1 MSAINKE
8 AIEAQWAAHIDKQ
21 MVTVPGS
28 KEEGFTEIYKNAAFP
43 DAPPAVSAYDAFV
56 KGYQMDPNAKCL
68 GHRPWDEAKGDLANQ
83 FVWRTYAEVET
94 ERTAL
99 GSAMS
104 GWVDQGL
111 LKPRANEDN
120 VLEPGM
126 TKFSVAFWG
135 PNRPEACTVAL
146 ALNAYSR
153 CSIGLYDNYDAA
165 ISCYILHHSRSRALF
180 TTSSYLP
187 IILRNIEKMPAL
199 KVVVLLDRPGPAKLA
214 QGEVQ
219 KEHLAREWAAMH
231 DVHIFS
237 YDEVVAQGLAN
248 QRPHIPPSG
257 PDNLESLCYTSG
269 TTGLP
274 KASRITSDD
283 TAIGIEGLRLVVPD
297 TQMVSISYLPLA
309 HILEHGWELYILRT
323 GGAIGYYSGSIDR
336 LPEDLQLLKPTAL
349 PSVPRVLNRI
359 AGQIETQMNAGGLKG
374 TFFNHD

>member
-1 MSAINKE
+1 
-8 AIEAQWAAHIDKQ
+8 
-21 MVTVPGS
+21 
-28 KEEGFTEIYKNAAFP
+28 
-43 DAPPAVSAYDAFV
+43 
-56 KGYQMDPNAKCL
+56 
-68 GHRPWDEAKGDLANQ
+68 
-83 FVWRTYAEVET
+83 
-94 ERTAL
+94 
-99 GSAMS
+99 
-104 GWVDQGL
+104 
-111 LKPRANEDN
+111 
-120 VLEPGM
+120 M

-248 QRPHIPPSG
+248 QRPHIPPSS

-274 KASRITSDD
+274 KASRITARV
-283 TAIGIEGLRLVVPD
+283 TAWRPRSWLTAWRWRSVGWRPRRVAILS
-297 TQMVSISYLPLA
+297 TLP
-309 HILEHGWELYILRT
+309 
-323 GGAIGYYSGSIDR
+323 GSKLTPAR
-336 LPEDLQLLKPTAL
+336 
-349 PSVPRVLNRI
+349 PRSRGS
-359 AGQIETQMNAGGLKG
+359 AGSMTPWARAR
-374 TFFNHD
+374 